1 MNKLAIWPPM
11 LASSCRTAYLASDGE
26 DGVGKGDRVP
36 HHPVPGLRVSALR
49 PRVVGQREQLIQHL
63 RRRAFYQL
71 GAIRASSTAK
81 LQPRNKFCSKRNCSN
96 LLVFYQFRGVRISP
110 VKMFESLTLSS
121 YLTLAD

>member
-1 MNKLAIWPPM
+1 MWPPM

-63 RRRAFYQL
+63 KMRAILQL
-71 GAIRASSTAK
+71 GVKKATLK
-81 LQPRNKFCSKRNCSN
+81 PRHNFSSKRS
-96 LLVFYQFRGVRISP
+96 VIIH
-110 VKMFESLTLSS
+110 
-121 YLTLAD
+121 